1 VKDLVAYIV
10 RPLVAQPEAVH
21 TSAVEGEASVML
33 ELRVH
38 PDDVPAVRGERG
50 ETLRAIQ
57 QVLSIAG
64 GTRKPV
70 LDFVDDGASSGEE

>member
-1 VKDLVAYIV
+1 M
-10 RPLVAQPEAVH
+10 H

-33 ELRVH
+33 ELRVP

>member
-1 VKDLVAYIV
+1 MKDLVAYIV
-10 RPLVAQPEAVH
+10 RPLVAQPEAVQV
-21 TSAVEGEASVML
+21 SAVEGEASVML

-64 GTRKPV
+64 GARKPV
-70 LDFVDDGASSGEE
+70 LDLVVDGDASGEE